1 MGARAGYE
9 IIEDGKSSFF
19 YSDWGANLLTAPERF
34 EQAREY
40 KQQNAYSSQSISTL
54 MSSLDYEG
62 RYHSRLFREN
72 QVFIPVSTI
81 VGKEMKSLVQS
92 PHINSS
98 LLAYIK
104 IDLDNDK
111 YEYNDLPSRTTSLSI
126 KGAFSDLLNL
136 TKEINSTDIADFYE
150 REERLRTA
158 VLNSEKFSKVNNRV
172 FLEKY
177 YFQRDPTE
185 VQMRYYNPSGGNTD
199 FGQICTATLI
209 GTEKIKKAL
218 GSSNISEAIQSAATI
233 QADDLQSTAQLE
245 KFMQESCDFSRLG
258 TIKESDAILKD
269 VVEQSL
275 NLGVHSTKLVLLQ
288 YEGNLPTMRTIT
300 VESDNDISKAIKSYL
315 DRGSG
320 CEIGVLA
327 GTDQDLMAF
336 INKKDAGKIGN
347 PVVIANRE
355 GAGYGLSNEQILR
368 LEKQFHSVSG
378 VAGKKTPTIQKSQ
391 GRK

>member
-92 PHINSS
+92 PHIQSS

-111 YEYNDLPSRTTSLSI
+111 YEYNALPSLGTSLSI

-136 TKEINSTDIADFYE
+136 TKEISSTDRADFYE

-158 VLNSEKFSKVNNRV
+158 VLNSGKFIKVDNRV

-177 YFQRDPTE
+177 YFKRDPNKI
-185 VQMRYYNPSGGNTD
+185 QMRYYNPDGGNTEY
-199 FGQICTATLI
+199 GQIYTVSI
-209 GTEKIKKAL
+209 MGTDTIKNAL
-218 GSSNISEAIQSAATI
+218 NSSNISEAIIQNSFPAYIEDVESAV
-233 QADDLQSTAQLE
+233 DLE
-245 KFMQESCDFSRLG
+245 VFMREPCDFSRLG
-258 TIKESDAILKD
+258 TITESDAILKD

-275 NLGVHSTKLVLLQ
+275 NLGTKLVLLQ
-288 YEGNLPTMRTIT
+288 YEGTLPTMQTIT

-315 DRGSG
+315 DRGNG

-336 INKKDAGKIGN
+336 INKKDAGKSGN

-355 GAGYGLSNEQILR
+355 GAGYGLSNEQISR

-378 VAGKKTPTIQKSQ
+378 AVGKKTPTIQKTQ